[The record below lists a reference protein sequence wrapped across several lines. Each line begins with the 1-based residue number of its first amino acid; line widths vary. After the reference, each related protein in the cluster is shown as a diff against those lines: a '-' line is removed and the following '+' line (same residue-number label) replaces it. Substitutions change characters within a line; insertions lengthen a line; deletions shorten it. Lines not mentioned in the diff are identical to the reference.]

1 MVENSNQYGN
11 PEIGLFFTIKL
22 LLRWALWPNG
32 PLFDRHCKY
41 FVDSTWVFAPVFM
54 ILFFDNVVPFFFTST
69 KSNATAEYFVIA
81 KKTTR
86 SAFDNWFQIW
96 IHVYCEFKGCHVCWS
111 WSLFIWKKNG
121 ENAEHWL
128 FIYSL
133 KFIKYFHSFILDYK
147 KRFISAARK
156 CNIPVS

>member
-41 FVDSTWVFAPVFM
+41 FVDSAWVFAPVFM
-54 ILFFDNVVPFFFTST
+54 MLFFDNVVPFFFTST

-81 KKTTR
+81 KKPTR

-96 IHVYCEFKGCHVCWS
+96 IHVQCILWVQRVSCLLIMIIVHME
-111 WSLFIWKKNG
+111 KK
-121 ENAEHWL
+121 W
-128 FIYSL
+128 
-133 KFIKYFHSFILDYK
+133 
-147 KRFISAARK
+147 RK
-156 CNIPVS
+156 CWALVIYIQS